1 MDFPRDDDG
10 SSAMRI
16 TDYKS
21 PIANLREER
30 GAVLIIVL
38 WVFIFLFVV
47 ALDFAASVREEGTAA
62 ARYSEEAQNYYL
74 ALAGFQQGLYKLFSS
89 SSQSDKAG
97 AAAPLQA
104 TELVDGAWSEGEL
117 QGAKFRVRLLD
128 EAGKINLNRADEDML
143 RRVFSNLGIEEP
155 RRSTLIDSIM
165 DWRDEDDLHRASG
178 AESDYYSGLPNPY
191 TARNGPFDTVEDLLW
206 VKGMTVEDFYG
217 SEDDGV
223 RSVGLREVLTV
234 DSPSNRV
241 NLRTAPPEVIHA
253 LMGLPLE
260 KSRAFVEERKK
271 LSDKTLA
278 DLIKL
283 LSVDSVDV
291 AQRYFVFV
299 PASIIT
305 IEAAGYRNDSAFE
318 RRVKGVVRLVGANRG
333 FELMRWYDR
342 APLTYERKEP

>member
-10 SSAMRI
+10 FGAMRI

-21 PIANLREER
+21 QITNLTDER

-62 ARYSEEAQNYYL
+62 SRYSEEAENYYL
-74 ALAGFQQGLYKLFSS
+74 ALAGFQQGLHKLFLSS
-89 SSQSDKAG
+89 SRSGRAG
-97 AAAPLQA
+97 AAAALQA

-117 QGAKFRVRLLD
+117 QGSRFRVRLLD

-143 RRVFSNLGIEEP
+143 RRVFGNLGIEEP

-178 AESDYYSGLPNPY
+178 AESDYYLSLPNPY

-206 VKGMTVEDFYG
+206 VKGTTVEDFYG
-217 SEDDGV
+217 SEDNGL
-223 RSVGLREVLTV
+223 RRVGLREVLTV

-241 NLRTAPPEVIHA
+241 NLRTATAEVIHA

-260 KSRAFVEERKK
+260 ESRAFVEERKK

-283 LSVDSVDV
+283 LALDSADA

-333 FELMRWYDR
+333 FELVRWYDR
-342 APLTYERKEP
+342 APLAYERKEP

>member
-1 MDFPRDDDG
+1 
-10 SSAMRI
+10 MRI

-21 PIANLREER
+21 PIVNLRDER

-62 ARYSEEAQNYYL
+62 SRYSEEAQNYYL
-74 ALAGFQQGLYKLFSS
+74 ALAGFQQGLHKLFLS
-89 SSQSDKAG
+89 SSQGARAGG
-97 AAAPLQA
+97 AAALQS
-104 TELVDGAWSEGEL
+104 TDLVDGQWSEGEL
-117 QGAKFRVRLLD
+117 QGARFRVRLMD

-143 RRVFSNLGIEEP
+143 RRVLGNLGIEEP

-178 AESDYYSGLPNPY
+178 AESDYYLSLPNPY

-206 VKGMTVEDFYG
+206 VKGMSVEDFYG
-217 SEDDGV
+217 VEDK
-223 RSVGLREVLTV
+223 VGLREVLTV

-241 NLRTAPPEVIHA
+241 NLRTAPAEVIHA

-271 LSDKTLA
+271 LSEKTLA
-278 DLIKL
+278 DLIRL
-283 LSVDSVDV
+283 LSADSVDA

-299 PASIIT
+299 PAS
-305 IEAAGYRNDSAFE
+305 
-318 RRVKGVVRLVGANRG
+318 
-333 FELMRWYDR
+333 
-342 APLTYERKEP
+342 

>member
-10 SSAMRI
+10 SGAM
-16 TDYKS
+16 T
-21 PIANLREER
+21 IATPRDER
-30 GAVLIIVL
+30 GAVLVIVL

-62 ARYSEEAQNYYL
+62 SRYSEEAENYYL
-74 ALAGFQQGLYKLFSS
+74 ALAGFQQGLHKLFLSGA
-89 SSQSDKAG
+89 QAGRAG
-97 AAAPLQA
+97 AVAQA
-104 TELVDGAWSEGEL
+104 TESVDGAWSEGEL
-117 QGAKFRVRLLD
+117 QGARFRVRLVD
-128 EAGKINLNRADEDML
+128 EAGKVNLNRADEDML
-143 RRVFSNLGIEEP
+143 RRVFGNLGIDEP

-165 DWRDEDDLHRASG
+165 DWRDEDDLHRTNG
-178 AESDYYSGLPNPY
+178 AESDYYLGLPVPY
-191 TARNGPFDTVEDLLW
+191 TARNGAFDTIEDLLW

-217 SEDDGV
+217 GEEK
-223 RSVGLREVLTV
+223 VGLREVLTV

-241 NLRTAPPEVIHA
+241 NLRTAPAEVIHA

-260 KSRAFVEERKK
+260 KSRAFVEERKR
-271 LSDKTLA
+271 LSEKTLG

-283 LSVDSVDV
+283 LSADSVDA

-305 IEAAGYRNDSAFE
+305 IEAAGYREDSAFE